1 MTEESWSAM
10 LTGTQSVTGGR
21 TESEYR
27 TGIPGEGAKTK
38 DVTIGF
44 KDFNYQEA
52 PHLHCLAIALRA

>member
-1 MTEESWSAM
+1 M

-21 TESEYR
+21 TESEFR

-44 KDFNYQEA
+44 KDFSYQEV
-52 PHLHCLAIALRA
+52 PHLHCLAIALGA